1 MAAAAA
7 EMKVTDSVR
16 LPCNAFNSLM
26 LVKMKMKIVAMVILA
41 NV

>member
-7 EMKVTDSVR
+7 EMKVTDFGR
-16 LPCNAFNSLM
+16 LPCSAFNSFM
-26 LVKMKMKIVAMVILA
+26 LVEMKMKIVAMVILA

>member
-7 EMKVTDSVR
+7 EMKSVR

>member
-7 EMKVTDSVR
+7 ERRVTNFVR